1 MTQRFSRRDVLKA
14 AGALSAAVTLQYP
27 APFVSAAVGS
37 NEKLNVA
44 LIGCGERG
52 RFAHLPYLIGENLVA
67 VADADETRS
76 YFALRDIR
84 DKVDISRIQS
94 FYDYRQLFDKIEK
107 QIDAV
112 FIATPDHQHANP
124 SLRAIKAGK
133 HVYTEKCLTHD
144 ISEAR
149 ILGDAARQSKVVTQM
164 GNQGSGT
171 GNHQV
176 LAEYL
181 KAGAIGRVKEV
192 HAWCGW
198 RPMRF
203 GCQMDYPEGDL
214 GEMPET
220 HWSEWLGQAKERMY
234 SDYFRCEW
242 YSWFD
247 FATGSL
253 GGWGTHILDAVFF
266 ALKLKYPTSVE
277 LVEASQL
284 NADRF
289 PRHAT
294 IKFEFSSE
302 SDAVQPL
309 PVYWYDGS
317 VPNPKNPHRSIP
329 HYPPLYHE
337 IRKKYGEAGKALGNA
352 GSIFVG
358 DKGMIFC
365 CSHGGAPQLFP
376 LELRQEFKPPTP
388 TLPRPCGDIFRD
400 FFRACK
406 EGGHPAFSNFA
417 DFSGPFVEG
426 LLAGHL
432 AVHAGLHERV
442 EWDGEKMQSPNR
454 PELARWIKQER
465 RKGWELV

>member
-1 MTQRFSRRDVLKA
+1 MTKKFSRRDVLKTVGVFSA
-14 AGALSAAVTLQYP
+14 ASAALSYP
-27 APFVSAAVGS
+27 APYVSAALGS
-37 NEKLNVA
+37 NEKMNIAV
-44 LIGCGERG
+44 IGCGERARG
-52 RFAHLPYLIGENLVA
+52 HLPGLTNENLIA
-67 VADADETRS
+67 VADADEAHS
-76 YFALRDIR
+76 YFALRDISGMT
-84 DKVDISRIQS
+84 DISRIQT
-94 FYDYRQLFDKIEK
+94 FIDYRQLFDKVEK

-112 FIATPDHQHANP
+112 FVITPDHQHANP
-124 SLRAIKAGK
+124 SLRAIKSGK

-149 ILGDAARQSKVVTQM
+149 ILGDAARASKVVTQM

-181 KAGAIGRVKEV
+181 KAGAIGKVSEV

-214 GEMPET
+214 AEMPEV
-220 HWSEWLGQAKERMY
+220 HWSEWLGPAKERAY
-234 SDYFRCEW
+234 SDYFRYEW
-242 YSWFD
+242 YGWFD

-284 NADRF
+284 SADRF

-294 IKFEFSSE
+294 IKFEFHPGNDE
-302 SDAVQPL
+302 QQPL
-309 PVYWYDGS
+309 KVFWYDGS
-317 VPNPKNPHRSIP
+317 VPNPKNPYRSIP

-358 DKGMIFC
+358 DKGMIYC
-365 CSHGGAPQLFP
+365 SSHGGSPQLFP
-376 LELRQEFKPPTP
+376 LELRQEFKPPTS
-388 TLPRPCGDIFRD
+388 TLPRPGGDIVQD

-406 EGGHPAFSNFA
+406 QGGAPAFSNFA

-432 AVHAGLHERV
+432 AVHAGLNQRV
-442 EWDGEKMQSPNR
+442 EWDGEKMQSPTH
-454 PELARWIKQER
+454 PELSRWVKQER